1 MKTEKSRP
9 TKPWAQV
16 GMCWLMA
23 LPAMAADRPNIL
35 WLSCE
40 DTGPHLGCYGDAYSV
55 TPNLDGL
62 AQRGLRY
69 TRAWSNAPVC
79 APARTTV
86 ISGLY
91 PPSAGAENMR
101 SMVPMP
107 GWFRMFPQFL
117 RDAGYYCTNN
127 SKEDYNL
134 VKPGEVWDESSRKAH
149 WKNRPSDKPFFAVF
163 NFQITHESQIR
174 NRIEDLNRIH
184 DPGEVR
190 VPAYHPDT
198 PEVRRDW
205 AQYYDRITMMDREC
219 GNALQEIVSA
229 GLLEDTIVFFWGDH
243 GSGMPRNKRWPYNS
257 GLHVPLILHVPP
269 KWKSLAPRE
278 YQAGGTSDRLV
289 GFVDFAPTMLSL
301 AGIEPP
307 KWMQGGAFA
316 GRFAAQPR
324 DFNFGFR
331 GRMDERFDLVRTAT
345 DGRYVYVRNF
355 MPHRIYGQHISYM
368 FATPTTQVW
377 QELFR
382 AGKLNEAQSH
392 FWQTKPAEELYDL
405 QSDRDE
411 VANLVGSSSHQEVL
425 ARLRAA
431 NEAHLKDTRDVE
443 FLPEYEFHARARR
456 AGVTPY
462 DVGQDPKLYD
472 FERIFEAAQ
481 VATSRRAEDLP
492 PIVGCLADKDSGIR
506 YWGALGLRI
515 HEKAGVEA
523 GREALVR
530 ALGDVSP
537 AVQIV
542 AAETLGLFGP
552 EADVGPAL
560 DVLMRWVDPSQ
571 DVFLSLAAW
580 SALDALDE
588 RARPVAEKLA
598 AINPQPLHPPDKR
611 VAGYAARAQE
621 KVLEDLGLAKP
632 GKPRKEAEE
641 R

>member
-1 MKTEKSRP
+1 MKSETWRAMERRA
-9 TKPWAQV
+9 TAAA
-16 GMCWLMA
+16 CWLMA
-23 LPAMAADRPNIL
+23 FSAMAVDRPNIL

-40 DTGPHLGCYGDAYSV
+40 DTGPQLGCYGDGYSV
-55 TPNLDGL
+55 TPNLDAL
-62 AQRGLRY
+62 AGRSLRY

-91 PPSAGAENMR
+91 PPAAGAENMR

-117 RDAGYYCTNN
+117 REAGYYCTNN

-149 WKNRPSDKPFFAVF
+149 WKNRAPNQPFFAVF
-163 NFQITHESQIR
+163 NYQITHESQIR
-174 NRIEDLNRIH
+174 NRIEDVNRIH

-219 GNALQEIVSA
+219 GAALQEIVAA
-229 GLLEDTIVFFWGDH
+229 GLREDTIVFFWGDH
-243 GSGMPRNKRWPYNS
+243 GSGMPRSKRWPYNS
-257 GLHVPLILHVPP
+257 GLHVPLIVHVPS
-269 KWKSLAPRE
+269 KWKALAPPE

-301 AGIEPP
+301 AGLEPP
-307 KWMQGGAFA
+307 QWMQGRAFA
-316 GRFAAQPR
+316 GRFAAKPR
-324 DFNFGFR
+324 GFNFGFR
-331 GRMDERFDLVRTAT
+331 GRMDERCDLVRTVT

-355 MPHRIYGQHISYM
+355 MPHLIYGQHISYM

-377 QELFR
+377 QDLFR
-382 AGKLNEAQSH
+382 AGKLNAAQSL

-411 VANLVGSSSHQEVL
+411 VVNLTGSAAHQEVL
-425 ARLRAA
+425 TRLRAA
-431 NEAHLKDTRDVE
+431 NAAHLKETRDVE
-443 FLPEYEFHARARR
+443 FLAESEFNARARQ

-462 DVGQDPKLYD
+462 DVGHDPKLYD
-472 FERIFEAAQ
+472 FARVFEAAQ
-481 VATSRRAEDLP
+481 VATSRRTEDLP
-492 PIVGCLADKDSGIR
+492 VLVGYLADQDSGVR
-506 YWGALGLRI
+506 YWGAIGLRI
-515 HEKAGVEA
+515 HETAGVSA
-523 GREALVR
+523 GREALLH
-530 ALGDVSP
+530 ALGDSSP

-542 AAETLGLFGP
+542 AAETLGRYGA
-552 EADVGPAL
+552 EADVAP
-560 DVLMRWVDPSQ
+560 VLEVLLRLVDPAQ
-571 DVFLSLAAW
+571 DAFVSLAAW
-580 SALDALDE
+580 NAFDALDE
-588 RARPVAEKLA
+588 RARPVAAKLA
-598 AINPQPLHPPDKR
+598 AIDPRPLNPPDKR
-611 VAGYAARAQE
+611 VAGYAARAKE
-621 KVLEDLGLAKP
+621 KVLVDLGLATP
-632 GKPRKEAEE
+632 GKSGKEAEE